1 MRNTI
6 YIINGIN
13 DKYSCQYVLDH
24 MRSNDVYIIQ
34 GCFSW
39 YGFLNKVEQYL
50 SSKEQYGDFFLDCYI
65 DNRLRL
71 NQLLDAIAAVSEKN
85 SVEYYIKLITIVDN
99 DEKLNPDQRK
109 IFDLM
114 RSIEYYK
121 YPLEFID
128 NEEIS
133 K

>member
-1 MRNTI
+1 MGNTI

-13 DKYSCQYVLDH
+13 DKYSYQYILDYMH
-24 MRSNDVYIIQ
+24 SNDVYIIQ

-39 YGFLNKVEQYL
+39 YGFLDKVEQYL
-50 SSKEQYGDFFLDCYI
+50 SSKEQYSDFFLDCYI

-71 NQLLDAIAAVSEKN
+71 NQLLDAIAAISEKN
-85 SVEYYIKLITIVDN
+85 SMEYYIKLITIVDS

-114 RSIEYYK
+114 KSVEYYK
-121 YPLEFID
+121 YPLKFIS